1 MCEAHGIANDAAS
14 RANKINESKIN
25 ESKINESKINESK
38 INESKINESKI
49 NESKINDTSKWKTRD
64 KKEEA
69 DACGWHR
76 LIYEKD

>member
-14 RANKINESKIN
+14 RAN
-25 ESKINESKINESK
+25 KINESK